1 MEHLFSAE
9 GGLVAVFA
17 ASLLAAT
24 VVPFSSEAVLW
35 GFLQMHPDEYWP
47 ALCVATLGNTAG
59 GMSTYL
65 IGRLLPARA
74 QARIDPRAIRFL
86 GRWGSA
92 ATALGWLPVIGDGL
106 CLAAGWLRCNASA
119 VLVCMALGRFAR
131 YLAIASI

>member
-1 MEHLFSAE
+1 MEHLLSAE

-35 GFLQMHPDEYWP
+35 GYLQMHPDAYWP
-47 ALCVATLGNTAG
+47 AVLVATLGNTAG

-74 QARIDPRAIRFL
+74 QARLDPRALRFL
-86 GRWGSA
+86 ARWGST
-92 ATALGWLPVIGDGL
+92 ATALGWLPVLGDGL
-106 CLAAGWLRCNASA
+106 CLAAGWLRCNAAA

-131 YLAIASI
+131 YVAVAAI